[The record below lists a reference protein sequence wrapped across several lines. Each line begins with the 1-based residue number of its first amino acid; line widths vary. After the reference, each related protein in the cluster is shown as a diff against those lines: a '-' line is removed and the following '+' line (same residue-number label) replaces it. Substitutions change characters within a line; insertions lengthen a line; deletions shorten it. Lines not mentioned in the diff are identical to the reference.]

1 MYNFL
6 MKKPIFAI
14 GILFFVIFLFQF
26 QNSDYMKNRKKM
38 YTAASCTAVTVR
50 LNKVKPSDWKVD
62 CQGTFADK
70 SDTLIIEVPLITKN
84 KEITPKVAAYREL
97 ANHLNFVAK
106 NSPNDN
112 LERTSWVKISVTH
125 PTGQADG
132 VIPGVMLAKMK
143 TVETPAA
150 LAEHLKTS
158 VRVKDNFPESQ
169 EKPQGEDK

>member
-14 GILFFVIFLFQF
+14 GILFFVIFLYQF
-26 QNSDYMKNRKKM
+26 QTSDYMQNRRKM

-50 LNKVKPSDWKVD
+50 LNKVKPKDWKVD
-62 CQGTFADK
+62 CKGTFADN
-70 SDTLIIEVPLITKN
+70 SDTLLIEVPLITSNDKIPL
-84 KEITPKVAAYREL
+84 KIAAYREL

-132 VIPGVMLAKMK
+132 VISGMMLAKMK

-158 VRVKDNFPESQ
+158 VRVKDNFPEVD
-169 EKPQGEDK
+169 ETKKK

>member
-14 GILFFVIFLFQF
+14 GILFFAIFLFQF
-26 QNSDYMKNRKKM
+26 QTSDYMKNRKKM

-50 LNKVKPSDWKVD
+50 LNKVKPTEWNVD

-70 SDTLIIEVPLITKN
+70 SDTLLIEVPLITNNDK
-84 KEITPKVAAYREL
+84 IPPKVAAYREL

-106 NSPNDN
+106 NAPNDN
-112 LERTSWVKISVTH
+112 LERTSWVKVSVTH

-132 VIPGVMLAKMK
+132 IIPGMMLAKMK
-143 TVETPAA
+143 TVETTEA

-158 VRVKDNFPESQ
+158 VRVKDSFPDEN
-169 EKPQGEDK
+169 DKDKSK